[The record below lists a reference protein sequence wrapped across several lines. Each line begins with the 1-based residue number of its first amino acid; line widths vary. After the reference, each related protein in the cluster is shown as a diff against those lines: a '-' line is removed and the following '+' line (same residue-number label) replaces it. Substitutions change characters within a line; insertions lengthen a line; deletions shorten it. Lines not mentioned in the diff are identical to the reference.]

1 MTVARVSLAAVLALS
16 VVRTG
21 AAQPCAP
28 RADLDGDA
36 EAVAKVAAELTRLG
50 VDARVA
56 GGEPARDDAPSRS
69 GCATIAAAV
78 ELDRSGGIAV
88 AVRDAAQRSEG
99 RVVSDAAVAAA
110 WIDAWLRDDFSLEL
124 DAPPLP
130 STSRTIAPGL
140 APRATAPGV
149 TPPAAQ
155 VDAEPAALPLV
166 ERFALAASIV
176 RAWSDDGTGWSG
188 YAASACV
195 RVGGACIG
203 ARFGYATQTVS
214 ADLTAASKRDLSLLA
229 TASHSYELG
238 RMSIAPELGIG
249 IGRLT
254 TSRFDGCKD
263 PMCDPNT
270 DPTMC
275 PVMPTPCE
283 SDPGTLY
290 VGDGFSATTYTPRLS
305 IALRV
310 AIPLFDHV
318 WLDGLA
324 AAVAAPLGHSD
335 EYATN
340 PDGTTM
346 NAGQLPLPGD
356 PLLGVQLGVGLRVGA
371 R

>member
-1 MTVARVSLAAVLALS
+1 
-16 VVRTG
+16 
-21 AAQPCAP
+21 
-28 RADLDGDA
+28 
-36 EAVAKVAAELTRLG
+36 
-50 VDARVA
+50 
-56 GGEPARDDAPSRS
+56 
-69 GCATIAAAV
+69 
-78 ELDRSGGIAV
+78 
-88 AVRDAAQRSEG
+88 
-99 RVVSDAAVAAA
+99 
-110 WIDAWLRDDFSLEL
+110 
-124 DAPPLP
+124 
-130 STSRTIAPGL
+130 
-140 APRATAPGV
+140 
-149 TPPAAQ
+149 
-155 VDAEPAALPLV
+155 
-166 ERFALAASIV
+166 
-176 RAWSDDGTGWSG
+176 
-188 YAASACV
+188 V

-214 ADLTAASKRDLSLLA
+214 ADLTAAAKRDLSLLA

-254 TSRFDGCKD
+254 TSRLDSCKD

-283 SDPGTLY
+283 GDPGTLY

-335 EYATN
+335 EYATS

-346 NAGQLPLPGD
+346 TNAGELPLPGD